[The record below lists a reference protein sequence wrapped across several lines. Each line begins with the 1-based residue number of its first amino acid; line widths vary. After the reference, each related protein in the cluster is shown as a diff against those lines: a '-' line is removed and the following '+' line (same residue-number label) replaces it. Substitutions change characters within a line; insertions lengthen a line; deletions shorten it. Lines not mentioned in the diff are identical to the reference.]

1 MNRHISITSPDTQ
14 DIQMTPLMKAIKS
27 VHSVSNSGDSL
38 SMEDIKKQRASQ
50 DRFSGLVTP
59 SFVIDT
65 EPVTVKDISAEW
77 VRPHYKYD
85 QRHIILYCH
94 GGGYTCGSLKYARV
108 LAGKLAN
115 NTGLPVFSFE
125 YSLAPESPYPA
136 ALEDA
141 LTVWNYLMQLGY
153 GAKDTILVGD
163 SAGGNLALELALRI
177 KSKNRIMPRALI
189 LMSPWTDMTMS
200 GESYETCKDAD
211 PMLTKEYIA
220 TCRYSFTGFN
230 RNYLNSEHADNE
242 EIIFNDNDFDYSKPE
257 YSPLFADYDNFP
269 PVLIQVGSNEIL
281 KSDSYRLYEELLN
294 RGVNAILEEYD
305 DAWHVFQMLPLKKA
319 SEALESISEYIDG
332 LF

>member
-1 MNRHISITSPDTQ
+1 MNRHIVLNNSDIQ

-27 VHSVSNSGDSL
+27 VHAVSNSGDSL
-38 SMEDIKKQRASQ
+38 LMEDIKKQRASQ

-59 SFVIDT
+59 SFAIDA
-65 EPVTVKDISAEW
+65 ESVTIKDIPAEW
-77 VRPHYKYD
+77 IRPNFKHNQK
-85 QRHIILYCH
+85 HIILYCH

-108 LAGKLAN
+108 LAGKLAH
-115 NTGLPVFSFE
+115 NTGLAVFSFE
-125 YSLAPESPYPA
+125 YKLAPESPYPA

-153 GAKDTILVGD
+153 GAKDIVLVGD

-177 KSKNRIMPRALI
+177 KSKNRIMPKALI

-200 GESYETCKDAD
+200 GESYETCKSAD

-230 RNYLNSEHADNE
+230 RDYMNSDCNPDEQ
-242 EIIFNDNDFDYSKPE
+242 IVFNDKDFDYSKPE
-257 YSPLFADYDNFP
+257 YSPLFADYEGFP
-269 PVLIQVGSNEIL
+269 PILIQVGSNEIL
-281 KSDSYRLYEELLN
+281 KSDSYRLYEKLLN
-294 RGVNAILEEYD
+294 SGVHAVLEEYE
-305 DAWHVFQMLPLKKA
+305 DAWHVFQMLPVKKA
-319 SEALESISEYIDG
+319 TEALESVSEYIDN